1 MDQGGERGAMNAPRS
16 LPALYARAQQR
27 WRPQVTGG
35 QPNLV
40 EQHAFHV
47 PSDGTFKH
55 FRPMTGRLKHH
66 CPPPTR
72 THGVQTL
79 TDGFTPPSTRSSND
93 PA

>member
-1 MDQGGERGAMNAPRS
+1 MEESAAPSLAPRS
-16 LPALYARAQQR
+16 VPASVQQR
-27 WRPQVTGG
+27 ERPHVTGG

-47 PSDGTFKH
+47 PSDGTLRH
-55 FRPMTGRLKHH
+55 FRPMIGRLKHH

-72 THGVQTL
+72 THGVQTF
-79 TDGFTPPSTRSSND
+79 TEGFTPPSARSSND